1 MVKLNK
7 YQKEVEKQLL
17 KNEKQVLEEL
27 KQNYVETLKDV
38 KLRIQNLMSDEMT
51 QSKIYQ
57 KQYQENIERQ
67 LQANIDLLSTKNFNS
82 ISDYLK
88 TTYQD
93 GFVGTLYNMQKEGV
107 PFIMPLNQD
116 TIVKSILKKTE
127 DFQLSK
133 TLYKNAEELK
143 KTIKG
148 EITRGISGGSTYS
161 DIAKKIT
168 LYSEA
173 DLKKSY
179 RIARTEGGRVQSE
192 SKFETMQRAKANG
205 ADVVKQWDSTMDS
218 RTRMTHARLD
228 GQIRELEEEFEID
241 GKKAMYPHGFGIAEE
256 DINCRCCL
264 LERARWAVKG
274 ETNFTKNI
282 DGDIADFKN
291 VKDYKDFKQKYFKFY
306 AIHDIMTKTDKEGIK
321 NVQYIGKLDKNK
333 LGEFKNKILTEEVV
347 LTKERMH
354 HVQKRHP
361 GDYENYVMYLPEVLN
376 NPDYILEDKE
386 MKDTILMLKTLKENN
401 KNIQIVVK
409 LITEQAETDKV
420 NSIITFWHIRER
432 NYRKLI
438 NSGKIIYS
446 KLDKNE

>member
-27 KQNYVETLKDV
+27 KQNYVEALKDV

-57 KQYQENIERQ
+57 KQYQENLERQ

-88 TTYQD
+88 ATYQD

-107 PFIMPLNQD
+107 PFVMPLNQD
-116 TIVKSILKKTE
+116 TIIKSILKKTE

-133 TLYKNAEELK
+133 TLYKNAEKLK

-168 LYSEA
+168 LNSEA

-192 SKFETMQRAKANG
+192 SKFEVMQRAKSNG

-228 GQIRELEEEFEID
+228 GQIREMEEEFEID
-241 GKKAMYPHGFGIAEE
+241 GKQAMYPHGFGIAEE

-264 LERARWAVKG
+264 LERARWAIED
-274 ETNFTKNI
+274 ETNFTKSI
-282 DGDIADFKN
+282 DGDIVEFKN
-291 VKDYKDFKQKYFKFY
+291 VKDYQEFKQKYFNFY
-306 AIHDIMTKTDKEGIK
+306 ENYDTMAKIDKEGIK
-321 NVQYIGKLDKNK
+321 NVQYVGKLDKNR
-333 LGEFKNKILTEEVV
+333 LGKYKDAIVTDEVILTD
-347 LTKERMH
+347 ERMYH
-354 HVQKRHP
+354 IKEHHP
-361 GDYENYVMYLPEVLN
+361 GDYEKYGKYINTIIED
-376 NPDYILEDKE
+376 PDYILDDNKNL
-386 MKDTILMLKTLKENN
+386 DTILLMKTIQDEQ
-401 KNIQIVVK
+401 KNIQIVVRLNTNGSLK
-409 LITEQAETDKV
+409 EKQ
-420 NSIITFWHIRER
+420 NSILTLWKVKTKTYNQMLR
-432 NYRKLI
+432 NK
-438 NSGKIIYS
+438 KIIWE